1 MGSVTALPIVRDT
14 GPRPRRRRSWW
25 RSLGWG
31 LGTALVSLN
40 LILFFQARALTH
52 FQRGAPRLPK
62 VEELSLGQRLQFALL
77 GPPLGRPENDK
88 TPADYRLEF
97 FTETVPVRPGIELEL
112 WRIPAGES
120 RGTVLLLHG
129 YSDSKSRMLPDA
141 LIFHELGY
149 TTVLV
154 DFRGSGGSSASHTS
168 LGVDE
173 AEDVAAVW
181 QTMAEEDGPRILCG
195 RSMGSVA
202 ALRAMALWG
211 VRPTAAI
218 LESPFDRLTTAIRRR
233 CELVGIPA
241 TPISQLL
248 CVWGG
253 VQHGFDPFRHNPT
266 DYARAVE
273 CPVILLRG
281 EKDTRVQEADL
292 RAIAV
297 EFPQQPVCETFP
309 GAGHDS
315 CCRHDRPRF
324 QRVIG
329 DFLMSLKLCVEDA
342 EDESEASGDSESD
355 LP

>member
-1 MGSVTALPIVRDT
+1 VTALPVVRDT
-14 GPRPRRRRSWW
+14 GPRPRRRRSGW

-31 LGTALVSLN
+31 LGTSLVSLN

-77 GPPLGRPENDK
+77 GPPLGRPENEK

-97 FTETVPVRPGIELEL
+97 TTETVAVRPGIELEV
-112 WRIPAGES
+112 WRIPVAEA

-129 YSDSKSRMLPDA
+129 YTDSKARMLPDA
-141 LIFHELGY
+141 LVFHDLGY

-181 QTMAEEDGPRILCG
+181 STLARDLEPRILCG

-202 ALRAMALWG
+202 ALRAMAHHG

-233 CELVGIPA
+233 CELAGIPA
-241 TPISQLL
+241 SPVSELL
-248 CVWGG
+248 CLWGG
-253 VQHGFDPFRHNPT
+253 VQHGFNPFAHNAT
-266 DYARAVE
+266 DYAREVE
-273 CPVILLRG
+273 CPVLLLRG
-281 EKDTRVQEADL
+281 ERDTRVQASDL
-292 RAIAV
+292 QSIAI
-297 EFPQQPVCETFP
+297 EFPQPPLCETFP

-315 CCRHDRPRF
+315 CCRHDRGRF
-324 QRVIG
+324 ESVIRG
-329 DFLMSLKLCVEDA
+329 FLESLEPPA
-342 EDESEASGDSESD
+342 ESGG
-355 LP
+355 P

>member
-1 MGSVTALPIVRDT
+1 MTAPPVVSDA
-14 GPRPRRRRSWW
+14 GPRSRRPRSRW

-31 LGTALVSLN
+31 VGATLVSLN
-40 LILFFQARALTH
+40 LVLFCQARALTH
-52 FQRGAPRLPK
+52 FQRGAARLPK
-62 VEELSLGQRLQFALL
+62 VEQLSLGQRLRFALL

-97 FTETVPVRPGIELEL
+97 TTETVTVQPGIELEL
-112 WRIPAGES
+112 WRIPAAEP

-129 YSDSKSRMLPDA
+129 YTDSKARMLPDA

-149 TTVLV
+149 TAVLV

-168 LGVDE
+168 LGIAE

-181 QTMAEEDGPRILCG
+181 PTLAREPEPKILCG

-202 ALRAMALWG
+202 ALRAMALHG
-211 VRPTAAI
+211 VRPAAAI

-241 TPISQLL
+241 TPISELL

-253 VQHGFDPFRHNPT
+253 VQHGFNPFAHNAT
-266 DYARAVE
+266 DYAREVA
-273 CPVILLRG
+273 CPVLLLRG
-281 EKDTRVQEADL
+281 ERDTRVQESDL
-292 RAIAV
+292 QSIAV
-297 EFPQQPVCETFP
+297 EFPQPPLCETFP

-315 CCRHDRPRF
+315 CCRHDRDRF
-324 QRVIG
+324 QAVIG
-329 DFLMSLKLCVEDA
+329 DFLETLEPPTRLTEENSPEDPPG
-342 EDESEASGDSESD
+342 ASGR
-355 LP
+355 P

>member
-1 MGSVTALPIVRDT
+1 VGTTLVT
-14 GPRPRRRRSWW
+14 
-25 RSLGWG
+25 
-31 LGTALVSLN
+31 LN
-40 LILFFQARALTH
+40 LVLFCQARALTH

-62 VEELSLGQRLQFALL
+62 VEQLPLGQRLQFALL
-77 GPPLGRPENDK
+77 GPPVGRPENDK

-97 FTETVPVRPGIELEL
+97 FTETVTVRPGIELEL
-112 WRIPAGES
+112 WRVPAGEP

-129 YSDSKSRMLPDA
+129 YTDSKSRMLPDA
-141 LIFHELGY
+141 LIFHELGF
-149 TTVLV
+149 TAVLV

-168 LGVDE
+168 LGVEE

-181 QTMAEEDGPRILCG
+181 QTLPADDGPRILCG

-202 ALRAMALWG
+202 ALRAMAVHG

-241 TPISQLL
+241 TPIAELL

-253 VQHGFDPFRHNPT
+253 VQHGFNPFDHNAT

-273 CPVILLRG
+273 CPVLLLRG
-281 EKDTRVQEADL
+281 ERDTRVQEGDL
-292 RAIAV
+292 QAIAV
-297 EFPQQPVCETFP
+297 EFPRPPVCETFP

-324 QRVIG
+324 QRVIR
-329 DFLMSLKLCVEDA
+329 DFLASLESSGRNLEADA
-342 EDESEASGDSESD
+342 EGSGETGPDS
-355 LP
+355 P